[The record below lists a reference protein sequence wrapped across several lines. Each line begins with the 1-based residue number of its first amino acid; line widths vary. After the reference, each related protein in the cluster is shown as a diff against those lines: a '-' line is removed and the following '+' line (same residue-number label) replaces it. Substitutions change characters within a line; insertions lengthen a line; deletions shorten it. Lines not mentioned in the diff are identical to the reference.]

1 MDDATF
7 SVSIPRLTTTRLLLR
22 EYRTADFEL
31 FAENMTDPVATQF
44 LTSHPDRRSAW
55 RGFTAAAGQWVV
67 QGAGWWAAE
76 LRETGEVVGW
86 IGAFFRENSPHLEVG
101 WTLRPKFWRQ
111 GLATEA
117 AKAAL
122 DYGVEK
128 YGARKV
134 IAHIANGNT
143 ASVRVSEKL
152 GMSYEGDVPFFDD
165 TVGLY
170 AVAVEARVQNRAPI
184 TNAMPGETAK

>member
-1 MDDATF
+1 MDDAAF
-7 SVSIPRLTTTRLLLR
+7 SVSIPRITTARLLLR
-22 EYRTADFEL
+22 EYRAADFDA

-44 LTSHPDRRSAW
+44 LTRHPDRRSAW
-55 RGFTAAAGQWVV
+55 RGFTSAAGQWVV
-67 QGAGWWAAE
+67 HGAGWWAAE

-86 IGAFFRENSPHLEVG
+86 IGAFFRETSPHLEVG

-128 YGARKV
+128 YDARRV
-134 IAHIANGNT
+134 IAHVANGNV

-152 GMSYEGDVPFFDD
+152 GMSYEGDVPFFDT
-165 TVGLY
+165 TVALY
-170 AVAVEARVQNRAPI
+170 AVAVEARVQNRAPT
-184 TNAMPGETAK
+184 TNARPGEIA